1 MKPDTPAQ
9 IAKINAIPAFQDNYI
24 WVIEQPGKGCCVVD
38 PGDAR
43 PVLDWLEK
51 SSQQL
56 TTILLSHQHMD
67 HIGGVEQLVETTG
80 AEVFGPDDPRMPASS
95 QPVSEGSK
103 LQVCGVEFE
112 VLEVPGHTSTHI
124 AFYSASTGVLFCGDT
139 LFSLG
144 CGRIFEGSP
153 EQMLASLDKLATLP
167 DSTQVYCT
175 HEYTQANG
183 KFALVVEPGNQRLI
197 QRCRQVDEMRSNG
210 EASLPSN
217 ILLERQTN
225 PFLRCEQAAVIA
237 AARQQNGNANS
248 RLEVFTAIRHW
259 KDNF

>member
-1 MKPDTPAQ
+1 MNTTSAT
-9 IAKINAIPAFQDNYI
+9 AKITAIPAFQDNYI
-24 WVIEQPGKGCCVVD
+24 WVIEHSGEGCCIVD

-43 PVLDWLEK
+43 PVLDWLEQ

-67 HIGGVEQLVETTG
+67 HIGGVEQLVKATG
-80 AEVFGPDDPRMPASS
+80 AEVFGPDDPRMPVSS

-103 LQVCGVEFE
+103 LHICGLEFE

-124 AFYSASTGVLFCGDT
+124 AFYCPSAAILFCGDT

-144 CGRIFEGSP
+144 CGRLFEGCP
-153 EQMLASLDKLATLP
+153 EQMLASLDKLAALP
-167 DSTQVYCT
+167 GSTQVYCT

-183 KFALVVEPGNQRLI
+183 KFALEVEPDNQSLI
-197 QRCRQVDEMRSNG
+197 KRCQQVDKLRSNDQ
-210 EASLPSN
+210 STLPSN

-225 PFLRCEQAAVIA
+225 PFLRCDQATIISA
-237 AARQQNGNANS
+237 AKQINSSANS
-248 RLEVFTAIRHW
+248 QLEVFTAIRQW